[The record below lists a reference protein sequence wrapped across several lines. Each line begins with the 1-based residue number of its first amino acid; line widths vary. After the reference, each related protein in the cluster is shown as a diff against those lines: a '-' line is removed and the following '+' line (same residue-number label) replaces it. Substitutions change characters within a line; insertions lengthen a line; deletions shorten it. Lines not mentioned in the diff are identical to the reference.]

1 MTSARHLAEGGPEA
15 LRALF
20 NAIEPGADKN
30 LSPEALQRLS
40 EKLTEFSGVV
50 DAAKDTLNAN
60 SGGEPQL
67 NEEGL
72 PIIDINEPDLEVGS
86 SSNVPLS
93 EPDLIPLSS
102 LSPGEL
108 EVRKRER
115 DRILDMLETE
125 EEMLERKTKE
135 VATERRRETLQNMKE
150 ASREGVKDFAQT
162 REMQKKMG
170 KALLRNMAEA
180 REKEAKEKME
190 REAEDLKK
198 EKAKAKKGPQK
209 TVTFAEPEKE
219 EDEEEAAELMHE
231 WGDVAQGR
239 LTSAKRSTLLSQLND
254 STLPMKMSV
263 VERAPGQS
271 NPPPEPPQILADSD
285 DESEPPLSEGGSS
298 SDNPSD
304 GDEEV
309 EEGFDM
315 DYALHQREIALEYHK
330 KRQTIGRD
338 VSLAMRSHTHEEDE
352 DQEQPS
358 SSAPRKKTPLS
369 HFKSE
374 RLASSYGASSPSSS
388 SSPASQSLGAAVL
401 PVSGAETLRNAV
413 RIGKLDSDNRLV
425 GGAESDS
432 EGDNEAVQE
441 IIRLLEKGEAY
452 NTGPSKTKGSSAK
465 SSILPESLPPL
476 LPKTKPSKF
485 KAARSQA
492 GRPVTP
498 SSPNDSSTPVS
509 KVQRSSPKLPPAAT
523 NVFPS
528 TVMDSPSFPAGDVM
542 SMIVESPS
550 FPQPQTAPTSRPT
563 VMSSAVRESSQP
575 QRRES
580 SRPQRPPTVVPVSS
594 MVKEANPSGNQPV
607 AERNPPKKVSRF
619 MAERS

>member
-40 EKLTEFSGVV
+40 EKLTEFSGAV

-60 SGGEPQL
+60 RGGEPHL

-86 SSNVPLS
+86 SSNMPLA
-93 EPDLIPLSS
+93 EPDLTPLSS

-125 EEMLERKTKE
+125 EEMLERKTNE
-135 VATERRRETLQNMKE
+135 VAKERRREALQDMKE
-150 ASREGVKDFAQT
+150 ISREGVKNFAET
-162 REMQKKMG
+162 RDMQKKMG

-180 REKEAKEKME
+180 REKEEKEKAE
-190 REAEDLKK
+190 KEAEDLKK

-219 EDEEEAAELMHE
+219 EDEEEPEPMHE

-239 LTSAKRSTLLSQLND
+239 LTAAKRPTLLSKLND

-309 EEGFDM
+309 EDGFDM
-315 DYALHQREIALEYHK
+315 DYAQHQREIALEYHK

-388 SSPASQSLGAAVL
+388 PSPASQSLGAAVL

-432 EGDNEAVQE
+432 EGDDEAVQE
-441 IIRLLEKGEAY
+441 IIRLLEKGEA
-452 NTGPSKTKGSSAK
+452 GPSKTQGSSTK
-465 SSILPESLPPL
+465 GSILPETLPPL

-492 GRPVTP
+492 GRPATP
-498 SSPNDSSTPVS
+498 SSQSDSSTPVS

-528 TVMDSPSFPAGDVM
+528 AVMDSPSFPAGDVM

-607 AERNPPKKVSRF
+607 GERKPPKKVSRF

>member
-1 MTSARHLAEGGPEA
+1 MTSTRPRAEGGPEA

-30 LSPEALQRLS
+30 LSHEALQRLS
-40 EKLTEFSGVV
+40 EKLTEFSGAV
-50 DAAKDTLNAN
+50 DAAKLNEN
-60 SGGEPQL
+60 RGGEPRL

-72 PIIDINEPDLEVGS
+72 PIIDINEPDLEVGL
-86 SSNVPLS
+86 SSNIPLA

-108 EVRKRER
+108 EVRKREQ

-125 EEMLERKTKE
+125 EETSERKAME
-135 VATERRRETLQNMKE
+135 VATEQRREALQNVKE
-150 ASREGVKDFAQT
+150 ASREGVKDFTQT

-180 REKEAKEKME
+180 REKEEKEKLE

-198 EKAKAKKGPQK
+198 EKTKAKKGPQK

-219 EDEEEAAELMHE
+219 EVEEEVEPKHE
-231 WGDVAQGR
+231 WGDVAPGR
-239 LTSAKRSTLLSQLND
+239 LTSVKRPTLLSNLND

-285 DESEPPLSEGGSS
+285 DESEPPPSEGGSS
-298 SDNPSD
+298 SDNHSD

-315 DYALHQREIALEYHK
+315 DYAQHQSEIALEYHR

-358 SSAPRKKTPLS
+358 GSAPRKKTPLS
-369 HFKSE
+369 HFKFE
-374 RLASSYGASSPSSS
+374 RLVSSYGASAPSSS
-388 SSPASQSLGAAVL
+388 SSPASQSLGTSVL
-401 PVSGAETLRNAV
+401 SASGSETLRNAV
-413 RIGKLDSDNRLV
+413 RMGKLDSDNRLV
-425 GGAESDS
+425 GGESDS
-432 EGDNEAVQE
+432 EGDNEA
-441 IIRLLEKGEAY
+441 
-452 NTGPSKTKGSSAK
+452 
-465 SSILPESLPPL
+465 
-476 LPKTKPSKF
+476 
-485 KAARSQA
+485 A
-492 GRPVTP
+492 GRPATP
-498 SSPNDSSTPVS
+498 SSQSDSSTPVS
-509 KVQRSSPKLPPAAT
+509 KAQRSSPKLPPAAT
-523 NVFPS
+523 DVFPS
-528 TVMDSPSFPAGDVM
+528 TVTDSSSFPAGDVM

-550 FPQPQTAPTSRPT
+550 FPQPQTAPTSRP
-563 VMSSAVRESSQP
+563 AVRESSQP

-580 SRPQRPPTVVPVSS
+580 SRPQKPPTVVPVSS
-594 MVKEANPSGNQPV
+594 MVKKANSSGSQPV
-607 AERNPPKKVSRF
+607 VERIPPKKVSRF

>member
-1 MTSARHLAEGGPEA
+1 MTSARHLAEGGSEA

-30 LSPEALQRLS
+30 LSQEALQRLS
-40 EKLTEFSGVV
+40 EKLTEFSGAV
-50 DAAKDTLNAN
+50 DASKLSGN
-60 SGGEPQL
+60 SGGEPRL

-86 SSNVPLS
+86 SSNMHS
-93 EPDLIPLSS
+93 AEPDLIPLSS

-108 EVRKRER
+108 EVRRRER

-125 EEMLERKTKE
+125 EETLERKTNE
-135 VATERRRETLQNMKE
+135 VATERRRGALQNMKE
-150 ASREGVKDFAQT
+150 ASREGAKDFSQT

-170 KALLRNMAEA
+170 KALLRNMAMA
-180 REKEAKEKME
+180 REEEEKEKAE
-190 REAEDLKK
+190 REAEDLNK

-209 TVTFAEPEKE
+209 TVTFAESEK
-219 EDEEEAAELMHE
+219 DEEEEEAEPMHE

-239 LTSAKRSTLLSQLND
+239 LSSARRPTLLSKSND

-263 VERAPGQS
+263 IERAPGQS
-271 NPPPEPPQILADSD
+271 NPPPEPPQSLADSD
-285 DESEPPLSEGGSS
+285 DESEPPPSEGSS
-298 SDNPSD
+298 SSDDPSD

-315 DYALHQREIALEYHK
+315 DCAQHQREIALEYHK

-352 DQEQPS
+352 DQELPS
-358 SSAPRKKTPLS
+358 GSTLRKKTPLS

-388 SSPASQSLGAAVL
+388 SSSPASQSLGACVL
-401 PVSGAETLRNAV
+401 PASGAETLRNAV
-413 RIGKLDSDNRLV
+413 RMGKLDSDNHLV
-425 GGAESDS
+425 GGESDS

-441 IIRLLEKGEAY
+441 IIRLLEKGEA
-452 NTGPSKTKGSSAK
+452 GPSKAQGSNTKGF
-465 SSILPESLPPL
+465 ILPENLPPL
-476 LPKTKPSKF
+476 SPQTKPSKF

-492 GRPVTP
+492 GRPATP
-498 SSPNDSSTPVS
+498 SSQSDSSTPVS
-509 KVQRSSPKLPPAAT
+509 KAQRSSPKLPPAAADA
-523 NVFPS
+523 FPS
-528 TVMDSPSFPAGDVM
+528 MVMGSPSFPAGDVM
-542 SMIVESPS
+542 SMLVESPS
-550 FPQPQTAPTSRPT
+550 FPQPQTAPTSRPA
-563 VMSSAVRESSQP
+563 VMSSAV
-575 QRRES
+575 RES

-594 MVKEANPSGNQPV
+594 MVKEASPSGSQPV
-607 AERNPPKKVSRF
+607 AERKPPKKVSRF

>member
-1 MTSARHLAEGGPEA
+1 
-15 LRALF
+15 
-20 NAIEPGADKN
+20 
-30 LSPEALQRLS
+30 LSQEALQRLS
-40 EKLTEFSGVV
+40 EKLTEFSGAV
-50 DAAKDTLNAN
+50 DAEKLKENR
-60 SGGEPQL
+60 GGEVFVQPRL

-72 PIIDINEPDLEVGS
+72 PFIDINEPDLEVGS
-86 SSNVPLS
+86 SSNMPLA
-93 EPDLIPLSS
+93 ELDLIPLSS

-125 EEMLERKTKE
+125 EETLERKTNE
-135 VATERRRETLQNMKE
+135 AVTERRREALQKMKE

-180 REKEAKEKME
+180 REKEEKEKAE
-190 REAEDLKK
+190 KEAEDLKK
-198 EKAKAKKGPQK
+198 EKTKAKKGPQK
-209 TVTFAEPEKE
+209 TVTFAEPEK
-219 EDEEEAAELMHE
+219 DEEEAEPIHG

-239 LTSAKRSTLLSQLND
+239 LTSAKRPTLLSKLND

-271 NPPPEPPQILADSD
+271 NPPPESPQVLADSD

-298 SDNPSD
+298 SGNPSD

-309 EEGFDM
+309 EEGFDI
-315 DYALHQREIALEYHK
+315 DYAHYQREIALEYHK

-338 VSLAMRSHTHEEDE
+338 VSVAMRSHTYEEDE

-358 SSAPRKKTPLS
+358 GSAPRQKTPLS

-388 SSPASQSLGAAVL
+388 SSSAASQSLGAHVL
-401 PVSGAETLRNAV
+401 PASGAETLRNAV
-413 RIGKLDSDNRLV
+413 RMGKLDSDNRLV
-425 GGAESDS
+425 GGESDS

-441 IIRLLEKGEAY
+441 IIRLLEKGEA
-452 NTGPSKTKGSSAK
+452 GPSKTQGSNMKG
-465 SSILPESLPPL
+465 SILPENLPPL
-476 LPKTKPSKF
+476 PPQTKPSKF

-492 GRPVTP
+492 GRPATP
-498 SSPNDSSTPVS
+498 SSQSDSSTPVS
-509 KVQRSSPKLPPAAT
+509 KAQRSSPKLPPAAT
-523 NVFPS
+523 DVFSS

-550 FPQPQTAPTSRPT
+550 FPQSQTAPTPRPA

-575 QRRES
+575 QRRVS

-594 MVKEANPSGNQPV
+594 MVKEASPSGSQPV
-607 AERNPPKKVSRF
+607 AERKPPKKVSRF

>member
-1 MTSARHLAEGGPEA
+1 MTSARHLAEGGSEA

-30 LSPEALQRLS
+30 LSQEALQRLS
-40 EKLTEFSGVV
+40 EKLTEFSGAV
-50 DAAKDTLNAN
+50 DASKLNEN
-60 SGGEPQL
+60 SGGEPRL

-72 PIIDINEPDLEVGS
+72 PIIDINESDLEVGS
-86 SSNVPLS
+86 SSNMPLA

-108 EVRKRER
+108 EARRHER

-125 EEMLERKTKE
+125 EETLERKTNE
-135 VATERRRETLQNMKE
+135 VATERRRESLQKMKE
-150 ASREGVKDFAQT
+150 ASREGAKDFAQT

-180 REKEAKEKME
+180 REKEAKEKAE
-190 REAEDLKK
+190 REEEDLKK
-198 EKAKAKKGPQK
+198 EKAKTKKGPQK

-219 EDEEEAAELMHE
+219 EAEPMHE

-239 LTSAKRSTLLSQLND
+239 LTSAKRPTLLSKLND
-254 STLPMKMSV
+254 SALPMKMSV

-271 NPPPEPPQILADSD
+271 NLLPEPPQSLADSD
-285 DESEPPLSEGGSS
+285 DESESPPSEGGSS

-304 GDEEV
+304 GDEKV

-315 DYALHQREIALEYHK
+315 DYAQHQREIALEYHK

-358 SSAPRKKTPLS
+358 GSTPKKKTPLS

-388 SSPASQSLGAAVL
+388 SSSPASQSLGAYVL
-401 PVSGAETLRNAV
+401 PASGAETLRNAV
-413 RIGKLDSDNRLV
+413 RMGKLDSDNRLV
-425 GGAESDS
+425 GGESDS

-441 IIRLLEKGEAY
+441 IIRLLEKGEA
-452 NTGPSKTKGSSAK
+452 GPSKTLASNTKGP
-465 SSILPESLPPL
+465 ILPENLPPL
-476 LPKTKPSKF
+476 PPQTKPSKF

-492 GRPVTP
+492 GRPATP
-498 SSPNDSSTPVS
+498 SSRSDSSTPVS
-509 KVQRSSPKLPPAAT
+509 KAQRSSPKLPPAAT
-523 NVFPS
+523 DVFPS
-528 TVMDSPSFPAGDVM
+528 TVMGSPFPAGDVM

-550 FPQPQTAPTSRPT
+550 FPQPQTVPTSRPA
-563 VMSSAVRESSQP
+563 VMSSGV
-575 QRRES
+575 RES

-594 MVKEANPSGNQPV
+594 MVKEASPSGIQLV
-607 AERNPPKKVSRF
+607 AERKPPKKVSRF

>member
-1 MTSARHLAEGGPEA
+1 MPLAE
-15 LRALF
+15 
-20 NAIEPGADKN
+20 
-30 LSPEALQRLS
+30 
-40 EKLTEFSGVV
+40 
-50 DAAKDTLNAN
+50 
-60 SGGEPQL
+60 
-67 NEEGL
+67 
-72 PIIDINEPDLEVGS
+72 PDF
-86 SSNVPLS
+86 
-93 EPDLIPLSS
+93 IPLSS

-125 EEMLERKTKE
+125 EESLERKTKE
-135 VATERRRETLQNMKE
+135 VATERRREALQNMKE
-150 ASREGVKDFAQT
+150 VSREGVKDFAQT

-180 REKEAKEKME
+180 REKEAKEKVE

-219 EDEEEAAELMHE
+219 EDEEEAAEPMHK

-239 LTSAKRSTLLSQLND
+239 LTSAKRPTLLSKLND

-352 DQEQPS
+352 DVRQI
-358 SSAPRKKTPLS
+358 LS
-369 HFKSE
+369 CYHC
-374 RLASSYGASSPSSS
+374 
-388 SSPASQSLGAAVL
+388 SL
-401 PVSGAETLRNAV
+401 
-413 RIGKLDSDNRLV
+413 KL
-425 GGAESDS
+425 
-432 EGDNEAVQE
+432 
-441 IIRLLEKGEAY
+441 
-452 NTGPSKTKGSSAK
+452 
-465 SSILPESLPPL
+465 
-476 LPKTKPSKF
+476 
-485 KAARSQA
+485 
-492 GRPVTP
+492 
-498 SSPNDSSTPVS
+498 
-509 KVQRSSPKLPPAAT
+509 
-523 NVFPS
+523 
-528 TVMDSPSFPAGDVM
+528 
-542 SMIVESPS
+542 
-550 FPQPQTAPTSRPT
+550 
-563 VMSSAVRESSQP
+563 
-575 QRRES
+575 
-580 SRPQRPPTVVPVSS
+580 
-594 MVKEANPSGNQPV
+594 
-607 AERNPPKKVSRF
+607 
-619 MAERS
+619 